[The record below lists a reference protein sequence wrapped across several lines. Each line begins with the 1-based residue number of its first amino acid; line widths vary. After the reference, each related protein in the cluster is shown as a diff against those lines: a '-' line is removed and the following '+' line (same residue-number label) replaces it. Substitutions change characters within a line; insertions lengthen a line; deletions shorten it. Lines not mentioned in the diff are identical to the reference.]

1 MPAKDKTREI
11 SGRLEHAG
19 RRLDKEI
26 DRLID
31 VLDKKVR
38 PAAQKHSAELFRDTA
53 RALGKLAARLERRQR
68 GKPPAR

>member
-1 MPAKDKTREI
+1 MPAKDKTRET
-11 SGRLEHAG
+11 SGRLERAG

-38 PAAQKHSAELFRDTA
+38 PTAEKHSADLLRDTA
-53 RALGKLAARLERRQR
+53 RALGKLAARLERRRR